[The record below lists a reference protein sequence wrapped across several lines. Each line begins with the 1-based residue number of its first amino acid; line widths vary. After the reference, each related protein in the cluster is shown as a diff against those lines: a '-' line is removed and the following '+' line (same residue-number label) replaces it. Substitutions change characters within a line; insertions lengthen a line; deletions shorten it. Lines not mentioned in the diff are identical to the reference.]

1 MNSNGMYNPIM
12 NVTPEENEAYRKFVS
27 DLAIELGV
35 FDLKGIETVWHY
47 TDGSGFLGILQ
58 SGRLYATQ
66 VSALND
72 SKETEYATDL
82 FRDEVKKAIVEQ
94 TANYE
99 AVSFFQN
106 ILELIKEEPGTPT
119 QGISKFY
126 VACFSARADDLNQ
139 WSKYT
144 KASPGRFA
152 IAFHPNG
159 LKRELTST
167 LYRVIYDREKLEA
180 AVKKV
185 VYATLDF
192 YKSGLLGERAD
203 KPDEWAKLFYLAWD
217 EWIYKLAPL
226 AKDQQWDSEDEL
238 RIVHE
243 LKVADFPHVRFT
255 QKRSSLAR
263 YLPLDFPCWVKE
275 RVSRLPIAKVMVGPG
290 ENQASSRVSAML
302 LLEQMGYPNVPV
314 EISKCT
320 SVER

>member
-1 MNSNGMYNPIM
+1 MH
-12 NVTPEENEAYRKFVS
+12 VTPKENEAYRKFVS

-35 FDLKGIETVWHY
+35 FDLNGIETVWHY
-47 TDGSGFLGILQ
+47 TDGNGFLGILQ

-82 FRDEVKKAIVEQ
+82 FRDEVKKAIAEQ
-94 TANYE
+94 AGKDDV
-99 AVSFFQN
+99 VSFFRS
-106 ILELIKEEPGTPT
+106 ILEQIKEEPENPT

-126 VACFSARADDLNQ
+126 VACFSSRPDDLNQ

-159 LKRELTST
+159 LKREPNST
-167 LYRVIYDREKLEA
+167 LYRVIYDRAKLED

-192 YKSGLLGERAD
+192 YMSGLTGERTE
-203 KPDEWAKLFYLAWD
+203 KPEEWARLFYLAWD

-226 AKDQQWDSEDEL
+226 AKDQQWESEGEL

-243 LKVADFPHVRFT
+243 LKVADFPDVRFS
-255 QKRSSLAR
+255 QKKSSLAR
-263 YLPLDFPCWVKE
+263 YLPLNFPCWVKE

-290 ENQASSRVSAML
+290 ENQASSRISAIL
-302 LLEQMGYPNVPV
+302 LLEQMGYPKVPV
-314 EISKCT
+314 EISRST
-320 SVER
+320 LVER

>member
-1 MNSNGMYNPIM
+1 MQ
-12 NVTPEENEAYRKFVS
+12 VTPEENEAYRKFVS
-27 DLAIELGV
+27 DLAMELGV
-35 FDLKGIETVWHY
+35 FDLNGIETVWHY
-47 TDGSGFLGILQ
+47 TDGNGFLGILQ

-82 FRDEVKKAIVEQ
+82 FREEVKKAIAEQ
-94 TANYE
+94 AGKDDV
-99 AVSFFQN
+99 VSFFQN
-106 ILELIKEEPGTPT
+106 ILEQIKEEPDKPT

-126 VACFSARADDLNQ
+126 VACFSTRPDDLNQ

-159 LKRELTST
+159 LKREPNST
-167 LYRVIYDREKLEA
+167 LYRVIYDRAKLED

-192 YKSGLLGERAD
+192 YMSGLTGERAE
-203 KPDEWAKLFYLAWD
+203 KPEEWARLFYLAWD

-226 AKDQQWDSEDEL
+226 AKDQQWDSEGEL

-243 LKVADFPHVRFT
+243 LKVADFPDVRFS
-255 QKRSSLAR
+255 QKKSSLAR

-290 ENQASSRVSAML
+290 ENQASSRISAIL

-314 EISKCT
+314 EISRCT
-320 SVER
+320 LVER